1 MFEDDEVEDD
11 GATGEEDDL
20 TESEFADEE
29 DNFNI
34 DDLLYS
40 DEKLCYKWKYI
51 LFKILTEKLVL
62 FISCSPAPWSLM
74 SGLSRQRFNIAQT
87 SKYGF
92 SIPFQSWT

>member
-1 MFEDDEVEDD
+1 MSYTAVLSMHASRLVTTLQTKSVPQMFEDDEVEDD

-40 DEKLCYKWKYI
+40 DEELC
-51 LFKILTEKLVL
+51 
-62 FISCSPAPWSLM
+62 
-74 SGLSRQRFNIAQT
+74 
-87 SKYGF
+87 
-92 SIPFQSWT
+92 